1 MRDADSRPWT
11 LASLAIHPSPG
22 EELKWWWGARAR
34 SLCTPPV
41 FTAWHHA
48 LWELTSSPGASPKG
62 RAFAEPGS
70 LQVTRQTA
78 VTSMSCASSPWA
90 SGIGDET
97 VIVTPT
103 SEFGAYSVS
112 LCYDFAL

>member
-1 MRDADSRPWT
+1 MVVGGTGTVTVT
-11 LASLAIHPSPG
+11 LY
-22 EELKWWWGARAR
+22 
-34 SLCTPPV
+34 PPV

-48 LWELTSSPGASPKG
+48 LRELTTSPGASPEG
-62 RAFAEPGS
+62 WAFAEPGS

-90 SGIGDET
+90 GGMGDET
-97 VIVTPT
+97 VIVTPA
-103 SEFGAYSVS
+103 SEFAAYPVS